1 MVRQYD
7 VFRMRIGARSGNIAY
22 LIVLQSDALRDIA
35 TVIVAPISKIASSS
49 ALKKVN
55 IPILIEG
62 EKFHVMMPEMGAF
75 SVKQLG
81 VFVTNVQTI
90 HEDVMAAIDLMF
102 AGI

>member
-7 VFRMRIGARSGNIAY
+7 VFRIRSGAKSGNIAY

-35 TVIVAPISKIASSS
+35 TAIVAPVSKIPASSVM
-49 ALKKVN
+49 KKVN
-55 IPILIEG
+55 IPVLVEG
-62 EKFHVMMPEMGAF
+62 EMFHVMMPEMGSF

-81 VFVTNVQTI
+81 LFVMNAQSI
-90 HEDVMAAIDLMF
+90 HEDVMAAVDLMF

>member
-7 VFRMRIGARSGNIAY
+7 VFRMRNGAKIGSIAY
-22 LIVLQSDALRDIA
+22 LIILQSDALRDMA
-35 TVIVAPISKIASSS
+35 TAITAPVSKIAASSV
-49 ALKKVN
+49 LKKLN

-62 EKFHVMMPEMGAF
+62 ETFHIMMPEMGAF

-90 HEDVMAAIDLMF
+90 HEDVMAAVDLMF

>member
-7 VFRMRIGARSGNIAY
+7 VFRIRNGAGSGNIAY

-35 TVIVAPISKIASSS
+35 TAIVAPVSKISASS

-62 EKFHVMMPEMGAF
+62 ENFHIMMPEMGAF

-81 VFVTNVQTI
+81 MFVTNVQSI
-90 HEDVMAAIDLMF
+90 HDDVMAAVDLIF